1 MSAIVFDY
9 DKTLGYFEQLHKIYI
24 LCKKKI
30 SVDVLLLIFPKVFR
44 PYFFEILKFL
54 VENRKRYSI
63 VLYTNNNGPRYFINN
78 VVKFLNKKYNSK
90 VFDHI
95 IYGYITSDGKIED
108 CRENSKKRFGD
119 LLPCTGKIFNQ
130 VLFLDDSLHIHMI
143 DDKVEY
149 LQIEPYY
156 YCCLNEI
163 HNLDNFLSKENLQ
176 DLKKNLYKEKIPKS
190 CNNNENIQ
198 IFKAIVLFISE
209 LK

>member
-1 MSAIVFDY
+1 MNAIVFDY

-44 PYFFEILKFL
+44 TYFFEILKFL

-63 VLYTNNNGPRYFINN
+63 ILYTNNNGPRYFIDS
-78 VVKFLNKKYNSK
+78 VIKFLNKKYNCR

-95 IYGYITSDGKIED
+95 IYGYRTSDGKIED
-108 CRENSKKRFGD
+108 CRENSKKRFDD
-119 LLPCTGKIFNQ
+119 LLPCTGKIFNN

-156 YCCLNEI
+156 YCCLNEL
-163 HNLDNFLSKENLQ
+163 HKLNNFLSKESIQ
-176 DLKKNLYKEKIPKS
+176 DLKSFLCKEKLHKS

-198 IFKAIVLFISE
+198 IFKAIVLFVAD